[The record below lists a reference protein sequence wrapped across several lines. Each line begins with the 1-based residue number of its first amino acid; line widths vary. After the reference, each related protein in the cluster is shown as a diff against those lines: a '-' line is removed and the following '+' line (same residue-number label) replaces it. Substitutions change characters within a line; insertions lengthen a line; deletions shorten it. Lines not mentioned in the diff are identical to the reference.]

1 MPVLADILVFLA
13 FVDILQDY
21 GLLIRSVPGTARAQ
35 FLEFFRPNLGTLL
48 ATIPPSVAN
57 AAATRRFRH
66 RRCHV
71 KDALRLSGPV
81 FETDEAE
88 RFSSVCN
95 ANNLVDQ
102 PVSFQSSFIIEISKF
117 PLGNF
122 REKFRIF
129 KNSSPRK
136 KVEFLKRMILEEI
149 SFLQK
154 RIILPIE
161 SNQSYRI

>member
-21 GLLIRSVPGTARAQ
+21 GLLIRSVPGTTRAQ

-95 ANNLVDQ
+95 GNNLVDE
-102 PVSFQSSFIIEISKF
+102 PVSFQSSFINSKF
-117 PLGNF
+117 QNF

>member
-21 GLLIRSVPGTARAQ
+21 GLLIRSVPGTARTQ

-95 ANNLVDQ
+95 GNNLVDQ
-102 PVSFQSSFIIEISKF
+102 PVFQSSFVIEEF
-117 PLGNF
+117 LLENF
-122 REKFRIF
+122 HEKFRIF
-129 KNSSPRK
+129 KNSSP
-136 KVEFLKRMILEEI
+136 
-149 SFLQK
+149 
-154 RIILPIE
+154 
-161 SNQSYRI
+161 